1 MENRVSIVNTSRT
14 QRLIQS
20 RTTTRLTGWPF
31 TSQQVAFVAPGYAGV
46 DLDSEFPAADDG
58 CALTS
63 NSQSKPRKSSLTWK
77 SPHGRVLKRGKCNA
91 TMIRWM
97 RDTRVCLWQGW

>member
-1 MENRVSIVNTSRT
+1 MMENRVSIVHRSRS

-20 RTTTRLTGWPF
+20 GTATRLTGRPF

-58 CALTS
+58 CA
-63 NSQSKPRKSSLTWK
+63 
-77 SPHGRVLKRGKCNA
+77 
-91 TMIRWM
+91 
-97 RDTRVCLWQGW
+97 